1 MAGCKGRALRLAG
14 EDCKNIRGMILWS
27 DDSLPAP
34 VCRGRKT
41 LLGVPRGQSPLA
53 SLAKEKMPIGVFDEA
68 VQCGLPLCET
78 CLFFSRRFGSLGG
91 RRGKNCA
98 FAICPGGD
106 TRCRYGEHECQFRQE
121 VMFMFFIL
129 ANEEGANSPVDYLPL
144 RSGLV
149 STAREEMIWV
159 RTAPISFL
167 VNRLALASNR
177 YCAE

>member
-1 MAGCKGRALRLAG
+1 M
-14 EDCKNIRGMILWS
+14 
-27 DDSLPAP
+27 
-34 VCRGRKT
+34 CRGWINLCWGFQGGKAH
-41 LLGVPRGQSPLA
+41 LA

-149 STAREEMIWV
+149 STAREEIIWV

-177 YCAE
+177 YCGG

>member
-1 MAGCKGRALRLAG
+1 M
-14 EDCKNIRGMILWS
+14 
-27 DDSLPAP
+27 
-34 VCRGRKT
+34 CRGWINLCWGFQGGKAH
-41 LLGVPRGQSPLA
+41 LA

-78 CLFFSRRFGSLGG
+78 CHIFPSPIRHLSMG
-91 RRGKNCA
+91 RRVGAMGKYVVLR
-98 FAICPGGD
+98 FARGVD
-106 TRCRYGEHECQFRQE
+106 TRCRYGEREYQFLQE
-121 VMFMFFIL
+121 VVFMFFML

-177 YCAE
+177 YCGG

>member
-1 MAGCKGRALRLAG
+1 MWLATLRNLPYFSIADTAFECGAVRRAMGKYVVLR
-14 EDCKNIRGMILWS
+14 
-27 DDSLPAP
+27 
-34 VCRGRKT
+34 
-41 LLGVPRGQSPLA
+41 
-53 SLAKEKMPIGVFDEA
+53 
-68 VQCGLPLCET
+68 
-78 CLFFSRRFGSLGG
+78 
-91 RRGKNCA
+91 
-98 FAICPGGD
+98 FAREVD
-106 TRCRYGEHECQFRQE
+106 TRCRYGEREYQLRQE

-177 YCAE
+177 YCGG

>member
-1 MAGCKGRALRLAG
+1 M
-14 EDCKNIRGMILWS
+14 WS
-27 DDSLPAP
+27 EDSLPAP

-53 SLAKEKMPIGVFDEA
+53 SLGRAQRLLPVQMWLATLRNLPIF
-68 VQCGLPLCET
+68 LPAIWKLRLSPGE
-78 CLFFSRRFGSLGG
+78 
-91 RRGKNCA
+91 NCA

-177 YCAE
+177 YCGG